1 MTQKR
6 QTTVSSFFQIK
17 STKQGKVTFLTF
29 SLNSIFSKFPHIHK
43 IRTPY
48 FLLFYFHETLLLFTT
63 HIANDDVVTNNS
75 DNATQSGPTTSA
87 SNETMAT
94 QEKVSAGNFS
104 F

>member
-1 MTQKR
+1 M
-6 QTTVSSFFQIK
+6 
-17 STKQGKVTFLTF
+17 
-29 SLNSIFSKFPHIHK
+29 
-43 IRTPY
+43 
-48 FLLFYFHETLLLFTT
+48 LFYFLKTLLLFTSC
-63 HIANDDVVTNNS
+63 IANDDVVTNNS

>member
-1 MTQKR
+1 MQKR
-6 QTTVSSFFQIK
+6 ERMVLSFFQTK
-17 STKQGKVTFLTF
+17 STKQGKVTFLKF
-29 SLNSIFSKFPHIHK
+29 SLTSIFSKFPFIHK

-48 FLLFYFHETLLLFTT
+48 FLLFDFHETLLSSTA

-75 DNATQSGPTTSA
+75 DSLTHSGPTTLA
-87 SNETMAT
+87 SNKTMAT